1 MKARI
6 LPVFALVLLAACPG
20 GSQGDDEAP
29 VDSTAGQATP
39 AGQAVPGVPPATDS
53 GVVVPSS
60 SPAGDSAAADL
71 SATGSVGTSSD
82 KQ

>member
-6 LPVFALVLLAACPG
+6 LPVFALVLLAACPSADNG
-20 GSQGDDEAP
+20 NTEAP
-29 VDSTAGQATP
+29 ADSTHAVAPPEQAT
-39 AGQAVPGVPPATDS
+39 VPPAADTS
-53 GVVVPSS
+53 VPSA
-60 SPAGDSAAADL
+60 SPAGDSVAADL

>member
-29 VDSTAGQATP
+29 ADSTNAVAPPEQAT
-39 AGQAVPGVPPATDS
+39 VPPAADPT
-53 GVVVPSS
+53 VPSA

>member
-20 GSQGDDEAP
+20 RENGNAEAP
-29 VDSTAGQATP
+29 ADSTNAVAPPEQAT
-39 AGQAVPGVPPATDS
+39 VPPAADPN
-53 GVVVPSS
+53 VPSS

>member
-20 GSQGDDEAP
+20 GDNGNAEAP
-29 VDSTAGQATP
+29 ADGTNAVAPPEQAT
-39 AGQAVPGVPPATDS
+39 VPPAADPT
-53 GVVVPSS
+53 VPSA

-71 SATGSVGTSSD
+71 SATGSVGTGSD
-82 KQ
+82 QQ

>member
-1 MKARI
+1 MKARV

-20 GSQGDDEAP
+20 SGNGNTEAP
-29 VDSTAGQATP
+29 ADSTNAVAPPEQAT
-39 AGQAVPGVPPATDS
+39 VPPAADMS
-53 GVVVPSS
+53 VPSA

>member
-20 GSQGDDEAP
+20 GQGDDEAP
-29 VDSTAGQATP
+29 ADSTNAVAPPEQAT
-39 AGQAVPGVPPATDS
+39 VPPAADPT
-53 GVVVPSS
+53 VPSS
-60 SPAGDSAAADL
+60 SPGGDSAAADL